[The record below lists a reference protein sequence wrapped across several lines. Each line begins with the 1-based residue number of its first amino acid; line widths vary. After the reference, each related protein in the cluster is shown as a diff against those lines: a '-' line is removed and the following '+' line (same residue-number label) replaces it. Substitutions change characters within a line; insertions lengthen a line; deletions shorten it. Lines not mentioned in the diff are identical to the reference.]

1 MILLKKDE
9 GFELHLSYNEFS
21 YMHEALEFY
30 FKHLI
35 NTYNSTKID
44 NLVTKLYIIED
55 LLSEFDK
62 LNSQEVIK

>member
-1 MILLKKDE
+1 MMLLKKEE
-9 GFELHLSYNEFS
+9 GFELHLSYDEFS
-21 YMHEALEFY
+21 YIQEALEFY

-35 NTYNSTKID
+35 TKYNNAKTG
-44 NLVTKLYIIED
+44 NLVTRLYIIED